1 AAVAA
6 DDRSGGGPVAVP
18 ADVLVARTCG
28 PGSGRRRRAGDRRRM
43 TRPIV
48 AIVVPVFNEHD
59 NLRAFHAAVSDVVA
73 DMPEYDWE
81 FVFVDDGSRDGSFE
95 VLTALRAPR
104 NFGSH
109 VAIAA
114 GIDYCQGDAAIV
126 MAADLQDPPAL
137 IREFVAR
144 WREGYDVVWGAR
156 TGRDE
161 GALRSTGMSM
171 FYRLVRRFAI
181 PSYPAGGTGS
191 FCLISAP
198 VIAAF
203 RQCQER
209 NRLTFGLVAWSGFRA
224 TEVPYHRPRRLI
236 GASSWTLRKMLKAAL
251 DTFIAFSSLPIRT
264 ISFLGILVSALSFLF
279 GVYVFINQIFF
290 GTRVQGWSS
299 VMLVVLVLGGV
310 QLLMIG
316 VLGEYLQ
323 RILDEARGRP
333 LYVVERTLGVSPP
346 TAR

>member
-1 AAVAA
+1 
-6 DDRSGGGPVAVP
+6 VP
-18 ADVLVARTCG
+18 
-28 PGSGRRRRAGDRRRM
+28 
-43 TRPIV
+43 RPLI

-59 NLRAFHAAVSDVVA
+59 NLRPFYEAVTGVIRSV
-73 DMPEYDWE
+73 PEYDWE
-81 FVFVDDGSRDGSFE
+81 FMFVDDGSRDGSFE
-95 VLTALRAPR
+95 ELRILRGQDERVQALRFPR

-114 GIDYCQGDAAIV
+114 GIDYCRGDAAVV

-137 IREFVAR
+137 IREFVDR
-144 WREGYDVVWGAR
+144 WRSGYDVVWGAR

-161 GALRSTGMSM
+161 GALRSYGMAM

-181 PSYPAGGTGS
+181 PTYPEGGTGS
-191 FCLISAP
+191 FCLISRP
-198 VIAAF
+198 VIDAF

-209 NRLTFGLVAWSGFRA
+209 NRLTFGLIAWSGFRE
-224 TEVPYHRPRRLI
+224 TSVPYYRPRRLV
-236 GASSWTLRKMLKAAL
+236 GSSSWTVRKMLKAAI
-251 DTFIAFSSLPIRT
+251 DTFISFSSLPIRT
-264 ISFLGILVSALSFLF
+264 ISFLGLLVSGLSFVF

-290 GTRVQGWSS
+290 GTRVMGWTS
-299 VMLVVLVLGGV
+299 VMLAVLVLGGV

-333 LYVVERTLGVSPP
+333 LYTVERALGLSPTVLSQP
-346 TAR
+346 EGAASAARGSQFP

>member
-1 AAVAA
+1 MS
-6 DDRSGGGPVAVP
+6 RPV
-18 ADVLVARTCG
+18 
-28 PGSGRRRRAGDRRRM
+28 
-43 TRPIV
+43 V
-48 AIVVPVFNEHD
+48 AIVVPVFNERQ
-59 NLRAFHAAVSDVVA
+59 NLPAFHVAVSDVIA
-73 DMPEYDWE
+73 SMPDFDWQ
-81 FVFVDDGSRDGSFE
+81 FVFVDDGSRDGSFD
-95 VLTALRAPR
+95 VLAQLREQDGRVHALRFPR

-114 GIDYCQGDAAIV
+114 GIDYCQSDAAIV

-137 IREFVAR
+137 IRDFTAR
-144 WREGYDVVWGAR
+144 WAEGYDVVWGAR

-161 GALRSTGMSM
+161 SALRSFGMSL
-171 FYRLVRRFAI
+171 FYRMVRRFAI

-224 TEVPYHRPRRLI
+224 TDVPYHRPRRLV
-236 GASSWTLRKMLKAAL
+236 GSSSWTLRKMVKAAT
-251 DTFIAFSSLPIRT
+251 DTFISFSSLPIRT
-264 ISFLGILVSALSFLF
+264 ISILGLLVSALSFLF

-323 RILDEARGRP
+323 RILDETRGRP
-333 LYVVERTLGVSPP
+333 LYVIERTLGLSQPS
-346 TAR
+346 AR

>member
-1 AAVAA
+1 MS
-6 DDRSGGGPVAVP
+6 RPV
-18 ADVLVARTCG
+18 
-28 PGSGRRRRAGDRRRM
+28 
-43 TRPIV
+43 V
-48 AIVVPVFNEHD
+48 AIVVPVFNERQ
-59 NLRAFHAAVSDVVA
+59 NLPAFHAAVSDVIA
-73 DMPEYDWE
+73 SIPDYDWQ

-95 VLTALRAPR
+95 ALAQLRERDDRVHALRFPR

-114 GIDYCQGDAAIV
+114 GIDYCRGDAAIV
-126 MAADLQDPPAL
+126 MAADLQDPPPL
-137 IREFVAR
+137 IREFTAR

-161 GALRSTGMSM
+161 SALRSFGMSL
-171 FYRLVRRFAI
+171 FYRMVRRFAI

-203 RQCQER
+203 RQCEER
-209 NRLTFGLVAWSGFRA
+209 NRLTFGLVAWSGFRS

-236 GASSWTLRKMLKAAL
+236 GSSSWTLRKMVKAAT
-251 DTFIAFSSLPIRT
+251 DTFISFSSLPIRT
-264 ISFLGILVSALSFLF
+264 ISILGLLVSALSFLF

-333 LYVVERTLGVSPP
+333 LYVIERTLGLSQSSSH
-346 TAR
+346 